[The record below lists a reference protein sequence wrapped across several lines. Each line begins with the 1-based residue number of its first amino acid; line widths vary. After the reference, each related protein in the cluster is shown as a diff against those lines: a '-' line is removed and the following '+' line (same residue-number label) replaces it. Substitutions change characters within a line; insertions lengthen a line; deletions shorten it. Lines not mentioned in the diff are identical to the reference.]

1 MHSHIYNVHVPT
13 DSDEVITVRCSC
25 GDETSFPMYS
35 KDRIQCDRVYRWGE
49 KDRYVRVT
57 SIDHDEH
64 PTVRYV
70 VLGGKRHTRKAG
82 LGQFREMV
90 GCRV

>member
-70 VLGGKRHTRKAG
+70 VLGGEGAHPQSRARPIQG
-82 LGQFREMV
+82 DGGV
-90 GCRV
+90 